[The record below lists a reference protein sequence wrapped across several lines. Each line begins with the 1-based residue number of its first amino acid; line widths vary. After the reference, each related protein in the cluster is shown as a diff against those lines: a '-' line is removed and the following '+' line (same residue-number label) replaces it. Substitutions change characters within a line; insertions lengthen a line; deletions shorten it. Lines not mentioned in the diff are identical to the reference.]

1 MNQKRNLL
9 FSLLISFLLV
19 GNFSAQA
26 QCAMCKS
33 NIEKAREDGSTQ
45 VGNTLNNGILY
56 LLVLP
61 YAIAGVFGYIY
72 YKKHKEKQLA
82 EKLAAQEITTP
93 QEYV

>member
-1 MNQKRNLL
+1 MQKRKFL
-9 FSLLISFLLV
+9 FIAFLFAALV
-19 GNFSAQA
+19 FSQVPAHA

-61 YAIAGVFGYIY
+61 YAIASVFGYIY
-72 YKKHKEKQLA
+72 YKKYKEKQLA
-82 EKLAAQEITTP
+82 LKNSPSNI
-93 QEYV
+93 VS